1 VIDPATLLT
10 DPQLTIATARLRLR
24 PMRRDDAEGL
34 FLVFCDAQAMR
45 YWSSPPHGSPLLTA
59 EVIERAQ
66 MAFMAGDGI
75 EWAITRAD
83 DDTAIG
89 KIGHWRW
96 QRAHSR
102 SEVGFILRRDLWGQ
116 GFAAEALGAVVDWGF
131 RRLELHSVEA
141 QLDSQNIASQRT
153 LERVG
158 FQREGLLHQSYF
170 DGVSYRDTLV
180 YGLLAASA
188 SVRSSFA

>member
-1 VIDPATLLT
+1 MIDPTTLIT
-10 DPQLTIATARLRLR
+10 DDKLTIATARLRLR

-45 YWSSPPHGSPLLTA
+45 FWSSPPHGSPLLTA

-66 MAFMAGDGI
+66 VAFMAGDGI
-75 EWAITRAD
+75 EWAITRAG
-83 DDTAIG
+83 DDTAVG

-116 GFAAEALGAVVDWGF
+116 GLASEALAAVVDWGF
-131 RRLELHSVEA
+131 ARLELHSIEA
-141 QLDSQNIASQRT
+141 QLDFENLGSQRT

-158 FQREGLLHQSYF
+158 FRPEGRLRQSYF
-170 DGVSYRDTLV
+170 DGKAYRDTLV
-180 YGLLAASA
+180 YGLLRSD
-188 SVRSSFA
+188 RSSTSSL